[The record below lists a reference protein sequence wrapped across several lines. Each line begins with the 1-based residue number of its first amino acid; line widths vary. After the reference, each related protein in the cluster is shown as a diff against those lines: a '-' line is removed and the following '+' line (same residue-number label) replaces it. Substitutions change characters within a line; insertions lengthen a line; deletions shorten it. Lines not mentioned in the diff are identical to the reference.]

1 LSAGRAGRG
10 VARGLVILLAG
21 ALAACANPAR
31 RPADAAALARQSER
45 EAQLALQPE
54 WSLDGRLAVSG
65 GGEGGSGTLR
75 WEQRVDS
82 YRLEVQAPVT
92 RQTWRLVVDPGI
104 SRLEGLEGGPRE
116 DSDAIALLAREV
128 GWALP
133 LADLG
138 AWVRGARGAGP
149 AQIEFAEDGLPA
161 RLTQHGW
168 QVDYRDWDRSREPAL
183 PLRVFAQ
190 RGDQR
195 VRLVV
200 ARWLDPAQP

>member
-1 LSAGRAGRG
+1 MTGGPAVLAVRC
-10 VARGLVILLAG
+10 VALLLAG
-21 ALAACANPAR
+21 ALVACATPVR
-31 RPADAAALARQSER
+31 RPADAAGLARQAER
-45 EAQLALQPE
+45 EAQLARQPE
-54 WSLDGRLAVSG
+54 WILAGRLAVSG

-75 WEQRVDS
+75 WEQAADG

-92 RQTWRLVVDPGI
+92 RQTWRLLVTPQLA
-104 SRLEGLEGGPRE
+104 RLEGLEGGPHE
-116 DSDAIALLAREV
+116 DSDAVALLAREV
-128 GWALP
+128 GWVLP

-149 AQIEFAEDGLPA
+149 AQIEFAADGLPA
-161 RLTQHGW
+161 RLSQHGW
-168 QVDYRDWDRSREPAL
+168 LVEYRDWDRSRVPAL

-200 ARWLDPAQP
+200 AGWQAPALP